1 MNNIFIFLN
10 VLILLSGNLFFT
22 HDHNSHDHNSHNH
35 ESQNS
40 SDNHQCIECLAL
52 DNNHFTLNENY
63 ISFIDD
69 NYFSFVSD
77 EIIDFISFIPCNTCP
92 RAPPISYFF

>member
-10 VLILLSGNLFFT
+10 VIILLSGNLFLT
-22 HDHNSHDHNSHNH
+22 HDHNSNDHKN
-35 ESQNS
+35 QNE

-69 NYFSFVSD
+69 NYFSFFPD
-77 EIIDFISFIPCNTCP
+77 EIIGFISFISCNACS

>member
-1 MNNIFIFLN
+1 M
-10 VLILLSGNLFFT
+10 SGNLFFT
-22 HDHNSHDHNSHNH
+22 HDHNSHDH
-35 ESQNS
+35 ESQNE